1 MKKKEL
7 KNFAKKIASCEYLCQ
22 TSTDSEEIAKAQ
34 EEIMKMASHIGR
46 IEELEEIDIMVQ
58 EILAKEYGM

>member
-1 MKKKEL
+1 
-7 KNFAKKIASCEYLCQ
+7 
-22 TSTDSEEIAKAQ
+22 
-34 EEIMKMASHIGR
+34 MKMASHIGR

>member
-7 KNFAKKIASCEYLCQ
+7 KNFAKKIASLEYLCH
-22 TSTDSEEIAKAQ
+22 TGTDSKEIARAQ
-34 EEIMKMASHIGR
+34 NEIMKITNHIGR

-58 EILAKEYGM
+58 EILAKEYDM